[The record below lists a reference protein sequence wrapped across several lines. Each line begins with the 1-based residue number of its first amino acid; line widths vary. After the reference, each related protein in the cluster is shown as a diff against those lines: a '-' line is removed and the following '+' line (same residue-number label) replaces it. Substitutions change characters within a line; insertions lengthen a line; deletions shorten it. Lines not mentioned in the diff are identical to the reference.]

1 MSDAFDKM
9 DRMYRYQR
17 HFYDLTRKYYLLG
30 RDRLLQQMEIKPD
43 EHVLEVGCG
52 TGRNL
57 KILATHHPESRFYGL
72 DASSVMLDSARAKL
86 ERANLTNVVLR
97 RALAEDFAFDDT
109 LGLDTPFDKI
119 FFSYSISMIPTWRDA
134 IEKALKNLK
143 PGGKIFIVDFYDH
156 AELPTPFR
164 EFLQWWLGKFH
175 VQYWSDLIPFL
186 EKLESERRVKL
197 TVTPLFR
204 RYSFLASLTKTA
216 IDFR

>member
-119 FFSYSISMIPTWRDA
+119 FFSYSISMIPTWRA
-134 IEKALKNLK
+134 ALENALKNLK
-143 PGGKIFIVDFYDH
+143 PGGKIFIVDFYDQ
-156 AELPTPFR
+156 AELPRPFR
-164 EFLQWWLGKFH
+164 KFLKWWLGKFH
-175 VQYWSDLIPFL
+175 VRYWSNLMPFL